1 MKPVSPPAISEETY
15 GELGPAMKS
24 LNERQRAF
32 VRFLVTEKPGYAA
45 LTRAYRKAGYGKNSK
60 AATLSKDAHHMSRDE
75 RVIAAIAEESRK
87 VIRVGHPEA
96 VAALF
101 AMIRDPEHRDHARAV
116 MGLLDRV
123 DPVATKHSIDVTHR
137 TIDPD
142 QEALEEMR
150 AARKLGATRDKLLE
164 LYGANGLDRLE
175 ALEAI
180 DNARRADAA
189 KIIEHQPEA
198 DHGR

>member
-1 MKPVSPPAISEETY
+1 MNEIAKPEVW
-15 GELGPAMKS
+15 GELGAAMKA

-32 VRFLVTEKPGYAA
+32 VRHLVTGKPGYAA
-45 LTRAYRKAGYGKNSK
+45 LTRAYKLAGYGKNSK

-75 RVIAAIAEESRK
+75 RVIAAIAEESKK
-87 VIRVGHPEA
+87 VMRLGHPEI
-96 VAALF
+96 VAAAFNLV
-101 AMIRDPEHRDHARAV
+101 RSPEHRDHGRAV
-116 MGLLDRV
+116 FGLLDRL
-123 DPVATKHSIDVTHR
+123 DPVQTKHLIDVTHR

-150 AARKLGATRDKLLE
+150 AARKLGATREKLLE

-175 ALEAI
+175 ALEAV

-198 DHGR
+198 GHDR

>member
-1 MKPVSPPAISEETY
+1 MNELTKPETW
-15 GELGPAMKS
+15 GELGPAMKA
-24 LNERQRAF
+24 LNERQREF
-32 VRFLVTEKPGYAA
+32 VRYLVTEKPGYGA

-60 AATLSKDAHHMSRDE
+60 PATLSKEAHHISRDE
-75 RVIAAIAEESRK
+75 RIIAAVAEESRK
-87 VIRVGHPEA
+87 VIRIGHPEA
-96 VAALF
+96 ASALLN
-101 AMIRDPEHRDHARAV
+101 MIRDPGHRDHARAV

-175 ALEAI
+175 ALEAV

-198 DHGR
+198 SHDRQ

>member
-1 MKPVSPPAISEETY
+1 MNELTSPETW
-15 GELGPAMKS
+15 GELGPAMKV

-32 VRFLVTEKPGYAA
+32 VRFFVTEKPGYGA

-60 AATLSKDAHHMSRDE
+60 AATLSKEAHHMSRDE
-75 RVIAAIAEESRK
+75 RVIAAIAEESKK
-87 VIRVGHPEA
+87 VIRVAHPEA
-96 VAALF
+96 AAALLN
-101 AMIRDPEHRDHARAV
+101 MIRDPAHRDHARAV

-123 DPVATKHSIDVTHR
+123 DPVQTKHSIDVTHR

-175 ALEAI
+175 ALEAV

-189 KIIEHQPEA
+189 KIIEHRPEA
-198 DHGR
+198 SHD

>member
-1 MKPVSPPAISEETY
+1 MNEIAKPETW
-15 GELGPAMKS
+15 GELGPAMKA

-32 VRFLVTEKPGYAA
+32 VRFFVTEKPGYAA

-75 RVIAAIAEESRK
+75 RIIAAIAEESRK
-87 VIRVGHPEA
+87 VIRVAHPEA
-96 VAALF
+96 AAALLN
-101 AMIRDPEHRDHARAV
+101 MIRDPAHRDHARAV

-123 DPVATKHSIDVTHR
+123 DPVQTKHSIDVTHR

-175 ALEAI
+175 ALEAV

>member
-1 MKPVSPPAISEETY
+1 VSGRTVATQNEIW
-15 GELGPAMKS
+15 GELGPAMKV

-32 VRFLVTEKPGYAA
+32 VRYLVTEKPGYGA

-60 AATLSKDAHHMSRDE
+60 AATLAKEAHHMSRDE
-75 RVIAAIAEESRK
+75 RIIAAIAEECRK
-87 VIRVGHPEA
+87 VIRLGHPEA
-96 VAALF
+96 VAAMF
-101 AMIRDPEHRDHARAV
+101 NMIRDPAHRDHARAV

-123 DPVATKHSIDVTHR
+123 DPIATKHSIDVTHR

-142 QEALEEMR
+142 HEALEELR
-150 AARKLGATRDKLLE
+150 AARKLGATREKLVE

-180 DNARRADAA
+180 DNARRADSA
-189 KIIEHQPEA
+189 KVIEHQQEA
-198 DHGR
+198 KP

>member
-1 MKPVSPPAISEETY
+1 MNEIAKPETW
-15 GELGPAMKS
+15 GELGPAMKV
-24 LNERQRAF
+24 LNERQREF
-32 VRFLVTEKPGYAA
+32 VRHLVTGKPGYGA
-45 LTRAYRKAGYGKNSK
+45 LTRAYKRAGYGKNSK
-60 AATLSKDAHHMSRDE
+60 AATLSKEAHHMSRDE
-75 RVIAAIAEESRK
+75 RVIAAIAEESKK
-87 VIRVGHPEA
+87 VIRVAHPEA
-96 VAALF
+96 VAALLN
-101 AMIRDPEHRDHARAV
+101 MIRDPAHRDHARAV

-123 DPVATKHSIDVTHR
+123 DPVQTKHSIDVTHR

-175 ALEAI
+175 ALEAV

-189 KIIEHQPEA
+189 KIIEHRPEA
-198 DHGR
+198 GHD

>member
-1 MKPVSPPAISEETY
+1 MKGSSQPV
-15 GELGPAMKS
+15 
-24 LNERQRAF
+24 
-32 VRFLVTEKPGYAA
+32 
-45 LTRAYRKAGYGKNSK
+45 
-60 AATLSKDAHHMSRDE
+60 
-75 RVIAAIAEESRK
+75 AEESRK

-96 VAALF
+96 ASALLN
-101 AMIRDPEHRDHARAV
+101 MIRDPGHRDHARAV

-175 ALEAI
+175 ALEAV

-198 DHGR
+198 SHDRQ

>member
-1 MKPVSPPAISEETY
+1 MKPVSPPALPEETY

-101 AMIRDPEHRDHARAV
+101 AMIRDPSHRDHGRAV
-116 MGLLDRV
+116 AAVIDRC
-123 DPVATKHSIDVTHR
+123 DPAVTKHSVDVTHR

-150 AARKLGATRDKLLE
+150 AARKLGATREKLLE

-175 ALEAI
+175 ALEAV

-198 DHGR
+198 GHDR

>member
-1 MKPVSPPAISEETY
+1 MKREQPPAVQQETW
-15 GELGPAMKS
+15 GELCPAMQALSHKHR
-24 LNERQRAF
+24 EF
-32 VRFLVTEKPGYAA
+32 VRHLVTGPVGHGR
-45 LTRAYRKAGYGKNSK
+45 LTRAYKLAGYKSGKAS
-60 AATLSKDAHHMSRDE
+60 TLSKDAHHLSRDE
-75 RVIAAIAEESRK
+75 RIIAAVAEESRK

-101 AMIRDPEHRDHARAV
+101 EVMRDPLHRDRMRAIDAI
-116 MGLLDRV
+116 LNRV
-123 DPVATKHSIDVTHR
+123 DPLQTKHSIDVTHR

-142 QEALEEMR
+142 REALEELR
-150 AARKLGATRDKLLE
+150 AARKLGATREKLLE

-189 KIIEHQPEA
+189 KIIEHQPETA
-198 DHGR
+198 HE

>member
-198 DHGR
+198 GHGR

>member
-1 MKPVSPPAISEETY
+1 
-15 GELGPAMKS
+15 
-24 LNERQRAF
+24 
-32 VRFLVTEKPGYAA
+32 
-45 LTRAYRKAGYGKNSK
+45 
-60 AATLSKDAHHMSRDE
+60 
-75 RVIAAIAEESRK
+75 
-87 VIRVGHPEA
+87 
-96 VAALF
+96 
-101 AMIRDPEHRDHARAV
+101 
-116 MGLLDRV
+116 
-123 DPVATKHSIDVTHR
+123 
-137 TIDPD
+137 
-142 QEALEEMR
+142 MR

>member
-1 MKPVSPPAISEETY
+1 
-15 GELGPAMKS
+15 
-24 LNERQRAF
+24 
-32 VRFLVTEKPGYAA
+32 
-45 LTRAYRKAGYGKNSK
+45 
-60 AATLSKDAHHMSRDE
+60 MSRHL
-75 RVIAAIAEESRK
+75 V
-87 VIRVGHPEA
+87 
-96 VAALF
+96 
-101 AMIRDPEHRDHARAV
+101 
-116 MGLLDRV
+116 
-123 DPVATKHSIDVTHR
+123 DVTHR

-198 DHGR
+198 DNGR

>member
-1 MKPVSPPAISEETY
+1 MNEVTKPETWA
-15 GELGPAMKS
+15 ELGPAMQA
-24 LNERQRAF
+24 LNERRREF
-32 VRFLVTEKPGYAA
+32 VRHLVTGKPGYGS
-45 LTRAYRKAGYGKNSK
+45 LTRAYKLAGYGKNSK
-60 AATLSKDAHHMSRDE
+60 GATLSKEAHHLSRDSRIIE
-75 RVIAAIAEESRK
+75 AIAEESKK

-101 AMIRDPEHRDHARAV
+101 AIIRDPSHRDHGRAIAAV
-116 MGLLDRV
+116 IDRC
-123 DPVATKHSIDVTHR
+123 DPAVTKHSVDVTHR

-142 QEALEEMR
+142 QEAIEEMR

-175 ALEAI
+175 ALEAV

-189 KIIEHQPEA
+189 KIIEHHPEA
-198 DHGR
+198 DNGR